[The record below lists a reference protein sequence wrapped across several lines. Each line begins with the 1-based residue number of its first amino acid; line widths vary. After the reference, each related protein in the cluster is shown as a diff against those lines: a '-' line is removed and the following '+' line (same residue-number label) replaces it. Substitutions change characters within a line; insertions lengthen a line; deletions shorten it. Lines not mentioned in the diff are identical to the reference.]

1 MMVFAWAAWFGIALI
16 IQGVYIF
23 RRGVVV
29 PFFLTP
35 PVQPP
40 IPIWK
45 RLRTGAIYVGS
56 GFGLLAITT
65 NEVFHRYELRK
76 SAIAPSALL
85 VVLGILFFTRPALA
99 VRWAQDTH
107 PSLSPKKTS
116 TIAIARV
123 VGAALLFF
131 GLLFLTIDRG

>member
-1 MMVFAWAAWFGIALI
+1 MLFAWAAWFGITLI

-29 PFFLTP
+29 PFFMTP
-35 PVQPP
+35 PAQPALP
-40 IPIWK
+40 VWK
-45 RLRTGAIYVGS
+45 RLRTGTIYVAS

-65 NEVFHRYELRK
+65 NEVFHRFGIKRSL
-76 SAIAPSALL
+76 IAPSALL
-85 VVLGILFFTRPALA
+85 VVLGILFFTRPVVA
-99 VRWAQDTH
+99 VWWAQDTH
-107 PSLSPKKTS
+107 PSLSAKEPL
-116 TIAIARV
+116 TIMIARV